1 MLKRSK
7 LCLSSVSESRTGNL
21 FARRFNISLNV
32 NNNRIKLSSQLV
44 EIIKQTNTCIV
55 TQSEGM
61 HNLYNGCAT
70 NLLTHSPFASSFF
83 KEDIPLLV
91 LTQAAAD
98 SDDDD
103 ELF

>member
-1 MLKRSK
+1 
-7 LCLSSVSESRTGNL
+7 
-21 FARRFNISLNV
+21 
-32 NNNRIKLSSQLV
+32 
-44 EIIKQTNTCIV
+44 
-55 TQSEGM
+55 M

-70 NLLTHSPFASSFF
+70 NLLTHSPFAASFF